1 MASASPDLRRRS
13 LCGRANAERVAIRM
27 SATSSKSQAILRAG
41 STSQPFC
48 VTQWERTLPV
58 QPSYKLRC
66 RNAYRCEPS
75 GGLNAAVNDAI

>member
-1 MASASPDLRRRS
+1 MASASPDLCRRS

-27 SATSSKSQAILRAG
+27 SSTTGKIQAMVRAG
-41 STSQPFC
+41 STPQPFC

-58 QPSYKLRC
+58 QPSCKLRS

-75 GGLNAAVNDAI
+75 GGLNAAINDAI